1 MSLDVPHCSIGMKF
15 WDWRK
20 FFSRNFSF
28 AAKIN
33 VLFRIPLKFALAK
46 KIIAAKRSEIE
57 SSVGNLSD
65 PQNIHEKMVEA
76 LTNEILFENLPNLPH
91 SYTIRFFTI
100 RINIV

>member
-1 MSLDVPHCSIGMKF
+1 MSFVSKTNI
-15 WDWRK
+15 
-20 FFSRNFSF
+20 
-28 AAKIN
+28 
-33 VLFRIPLKFALAK
+33 LFGIPLKFALAK

-57 SSVGNLSD
+57 SSVRNLSD
-65 PQNIHEKMVEA
+65 PQNIHEKLLEA